1 MQRVNE
7 PVAGFFSFLFVESIS
22 NFPKKTCVLR
32 LWWFHTT
39 LLEVLPSPTVCL
51 CVELVKE
58 KKKKLNADDAQR
70 GIFRFALTVPKI
82 FRDYLRPQLCRLH
95 DRSKNKKKLKYFLF
109 FLFFFDLCPH
119 LKKKKQNPSPFS
131 GKQFSLISVVYQFLF
146 RNYFLLCLRP
156 GALFVIAVV
165 VVASRRANGTW
176 SNAFASLP

>member
-7 PVAGFFSFLFVESIS
+7 PVAGFFSFPFVESIS
-22 NFPKKTCVLR
+22 NFPKKNVCVATMVIPHNS
-32 LWWFHTT
+32 FGS
-39 LLEVLPSPTVCL
+39 SPLTN
-51 CVELVKE
+51 CVSVRGISER
-58 KKKKLNADDAQR
+58 KKNLTRHNFADDAQR

-131 GKQFSLISVVYQFLF
+131 GKQFSLISVVYQFL
-146 RNYFLLCLRP
+146 P
-156 GALFVIAVV
+156 I
-165 VVASRRANGTW
+165 
-176 SNAFASLP
+176 P

>member
-1 MQRVNE
+1 M
-7 PVAGFFSFLFVESIS
+7 
-22 NFPKKTCVLR
+22 
-32 LWWFHTT
+32 
-39 LLEVLPSPTVCL
+39 
-51 CVELVKE
+51 ELV

-95 DRSKNKKKLKYFLF
+95 DRSKNKKKLKYLLF

-119 LKKKKQNPSPFS
+119 LKKKNRILPRFLVSNFLS
-131 GKQFSLISVVYQFLF
+131 YLLCTSFFLF

-165 VVASRRANGTW
+165 VVVVASRRANRT
-176 SNAFASLP
+176 